1 MARRKQNTTRHD
13 IIKVAAQYFLEKGYT
28 HTSPKMIC
36 DELDLSTGN
45 LTYYFPS
52 KEDLLAV
59 LTQILC
65 EFQRKQINNEVNEG
79 NSSVMAVCL
88 EMAVMAAMAAQDEVA
103 KDLFVSIYLSSL
115 CLEIVRKNDTE
126 RAKLVFNDYC
136 PDWSDEQFAEAE
148 VLVSGVE
155 YATLMTTDNSLPL
168 NVRISGAINNILTI
182 FCVPEAIRK
191 AKIAR
196 VLAMDYE
203 KIAKRVLKDF
213 KAFVEEATEEG
224 LYNNPYEKID
234 A

>member
-1 MARRKQNTTRHD
+1 MARRKQNMTRHE
-13 IIKVAAQYFLEKGYT
+13 IIKVAAQFFLEKGYS

-36 DELDLSTGN
+36 DELDMSTGN

-65 EFQRKQINNEVNEG
+65 EFQRKQINDEVNEG
-79 NSSVMAVCL
+79 NSSVIAVCL
-88 EMAVMAAMAAQDEVA
+88 EMAIMAAMAAQDEVA

-155 YATLMTTDNSLPL
+155 YATLMTTDDSLPL
-168 NVRISGAINNILTI
+168 KVRISGAINNILTI
-182 FCVPEAIRK
+182 FCVPEEIRK

-224 LYNNPYEKID
+224 LYNGYEKID

>member
-65 EFQRKQINNEVNEG
+65 EFQRKQINDEVNEG
-79 NSSVMAVCL
+79 NSSVIAVCL

-103 KDLFVSIYLSSL
+103 KDLFVSIYLSPL
-115 CLEIVRKNDTE
+115 CLEIVRKNDAE

-136 PDWSDEQFAEAE
+136 PDWSDEQFVEAE

-155 YATLMTTDNSLPL
+155 YATLMTTDDSLPL
-168 NVRISGAINNILTI
+168 RVRVSGAINNILTI
-182 FCVPEAIRK
+182 FCVPEEIRK
-191 AKIAR
+191 AKIAK

-224 LYNNPYEKID
+224 LYNGYEKID

>member
-88 EMAVMAAMAAQDEVA
+88 EMAVLAAMAAQDEVA

-182 FCVPEAIRK
+182 FCVPEEIRK
-191 AKIAR
+191 AKIAK

-224 LYNNPYEKID
+224 LYNGYEKID

>member
-13 IIKVAAQYFLEKGYT
+13 IIKVAAQFFLENGYS

-36 DELDLSTGN
+36 DELDMSTGN

-79 NSSVMAVCL
+79 NSSVIAVCL

-103 KDLFVSIYLSSL
+103 KDLFVSIYLSPL

-155 YATLMTTDNSLPL
+155 YATLMTTDDSLPL
-168 NVRISGAINNILTI
+168 KVRVSGAINNILTI
-182 FCVPEAIRK
+182 FCVPEEIRK
-191 AKIAR
+191 AKIAK

-224 LYNNPYEKID
+224 LYNGHEKID